1 MLDSENIP
9 GNNKTL
15 EISIGT
21 ITILGQNLEMLK
33 FVPDQLNAKKFVKM
47 QSKS

>member
-1 MLDSENIP
+1 MLDGENIL
-9 GNNKTL
+9 GNNKTF

-33 FVPDQLNAKKFVKM
+33 FLPDQLNAKKFVKM
-47 QSKS
+47 K